1 MPIPFILA
9 GIAVAAGGYGV
20 KKGVDGAIDT
30 KKASEANKRAQ
41 EIYDDAEYDL
51 NRARKKTF
59 SKIEDLG
66 KLKIDIY
73 EGELTSFVE
82 IFKNIKN
89 TEELEYELNLGKPKD
104 ERFTFNAFETSVF
117 EITHLLGSTIASAG
131 AGAAAGFGALGGAGM
146 FAAASTGT
154 AISSLSGVAA
164 TNATLAWFGGGSIA
178 SGGLGMAGGTM
189 VLGGIVAGPVLAVAG
204 SLFAAKAETAKNNA
218 YANLEKAKAARSE
231 MQAAQVLSEGIFK
244 RCEEMQK
251 ILSFLNEQMKNY
263 NQALIA
269 LTGIGGNSFTN
280 IFTKNTDFSKYN
292 DKQKAFVKNCANLAR
307 TLKNVCD
314 APIIDKNGKIDEES
328 QKVLTTAQNLRR
340 ELESI

>member
-9 GIAVAAGGYGV
+9 GLAVAAGGYGV

-66 KLKIDIY
+66 KLKISIY
-73 EGELTSFVE
+73 EGELTKFIE
-82 IFKNIKN
+82 TFKHLKN
-89 TEELEYELNLGKPKD
+89 TDELEYELNLGKPKN
-104 ERFTFNAFETSVF
+104 ERFTFDAFKTDVF

-204 SLFAAKAETAKNNA
+204 SLFAAKAEEAKNNA
-218 YANLEKAKAARSE
+218 YANLEKAKAVREE
-231 MQAAQVLSEGIFK
+231 MRAAQAVSEGIYK
-244 RCEEMQK
+244 RCDEMQT
-251 ILSFLNEQMKNY
+251 ISNFLNEQMRSY

-269 LTGIGGNSFTN
+269 LTGIGGNSFAG
-280 IFTKNTDFSKYN
+280 IITKNTDY
-292 DKQKAFVKNCANLAR
+292 QKFTKDQQIFVRSCVELAK

-314 APIIDKNGKIDEES
+314 APIIDEKGKITAKS
-328 QKVLTTAQNLRR
+328 QEVLNMAQELRGK
-340 ELESI
+340 LENA